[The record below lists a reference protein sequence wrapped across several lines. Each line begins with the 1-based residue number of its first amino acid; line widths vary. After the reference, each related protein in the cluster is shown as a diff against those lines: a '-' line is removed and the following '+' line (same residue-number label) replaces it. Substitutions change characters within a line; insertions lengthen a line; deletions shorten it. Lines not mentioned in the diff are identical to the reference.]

1 MQLMVRL
8 RDLLARLG
16 RRPPQAI
23 PPAPEA
29 LTSEQYRQAFLLMD
43 EEPGAEFVIGMTGK
57 FMTPPRSSS
66 ATSTRAQSRAI
77 QRPCRVTRG
86 RGRGQSRHRG
96 SARARPARVDGALPG
111 DIL

>member
-1 MQLMVRL
+1 MPVSDPSHPDRVGQTVPFMQLMVRL

-43 EEPGAEFVIGMTGK
+43 EEPGL
-57 FMTPPRSSS
+57 SSS
-66 ATSTRAQSRAI
+66 S
-77 QRPCRVTRG
+77 G
-86 RGRGQSRHRG
+86 
-96 SARARPARVDGALPG
+96 
-111 DIL
+111 